1 MEAQREREERRGK
14 AKALGGG
21 RKNLKPKVRTPKWK
35 KKKQRGGKSPIPY
48 NKSRGGAS
56 HEEPRQ
62 INKNAW
68 GWDPSLHGMPIPLPP
83 RSSLLPLF
91 WFPILV
97 RSDRYSCRRHGLA
110 LSALPGSSTALL
122 SLPSHRCL
130 LSPSDFVCRVIS
142 GHASCLLVILIILF
156 VTFSSPA
163 DVSPSLFFVFCA
175 VPVDAS
181 ARSHRANLAVDADER
196 ENGRCR
202 TQGGHDAEVGRERC
216 ERTAHCAMA

>member
-1 MEAQREREERRGK
+1 MEKEKTESGS
-14 AKALGGG
+14 L
-21 RKNLKPKVRTPKWK
+21 
-35 KKKQRGGKSPIPY
+35 
-48 NKSRGGAS
+48 
-56 HEEPRQ
+56 EEPRQ
-62 INKNAW
+62 INAW
-68 GWDPSLHGMPIPLPP
+68 GGDPSLHAIPLLK
-83 RSSLLPLF
+83 RSSLLPPVVF
-91 WFPILV
+91 SQPGSLV
-97 RSDRYSCRRHGLA
+97 RIGIRRRHGLA

-130 LSPSDFVCRVIS
+130 LSPSVFVCRVIS

>member
-1 MEAQREREERRGK
+1 MVWGS
-14 AKALGGG
+14 L
-21 RKNLKPKVRTPKWK
+21 L
-35 KKKQRGGKSPIPY
+35 
-48 NKSRGGAS
+48 
-56 HEEPRQ
+56 
-62 INKNAW
+62 AW
-68 GWDPSLHGMPIPLPP
+68 YDNSSPP
-83 RSSLLPLF
+83 RSSLSSPCSGFPTLF
-91 WFPILV
+91 G
-97 RSDRYSCRRHGLA
+97 SDRYSCRRHGLA

-130 LSPSDFVCRVIS
+130 LSPSVFVCRVIS